1 MQINLTL
8 IEEEKPFLVA
18 GFSELTKG
26 WVFGFPYYHKT
37 KSKDGIS
44 KVCPCILLPCAD
56 DGVGLPDE
64 SEFDF
69 ALRRGEFHPIRGKL
83 YKFIKE
89 EDGVYYFENGF
100 FKQGIW
106 FEI

>member
-18 GFSELTKG
+18 GFSEVTKG
-26 WVFGFPYYHKT
+26 WVFGFPYFHKT

-44 KVCPCILLPCAD
+44 KVCPCIILPCAD
-56 DGVGLPDE
+56 DGVSIPDE

-69 ALRRGEFHPIRGKL
+69 AVKRGEFHPIRGELK
-83 YKFIKE
+83 KFVGE
-89 EDGVYYFENGF
+89 SPGVYHFTDGVC
-100 FKQGIW
+100 I
-106 FEI
+106 EIGE